1 MFPVDSLRVG
11 VSVGYG
17 VWVKYPNIK
26 KGSFEGASPYS
37 ILAAMSRRAPGCVL
51 ALAPARF
58 SPVTGNSSGSVQTLL
73 QTSLRR
79 SAVKSRIS
87 LCRMDGKPPFAHERA
102 CSTVKEEPQAHFE
115 GSFLGVQP

>member
-58 SPVTGNSSGSVQTLL
+58 YPVTGNSSGSV

-102 CSTVKEEPQAHFE
+102 CSTVRGTTGTFR
-115 GSFLGVQP
+115 G

>member
-11 VSVGYG
+11 VSVGCG

-26 KGSFEGASPYS
+26 KGNLSKEPPHT
-37 ILAAMSRRAPGCVL
+37 AMSRRAPGCVL

-73 QTSLRR
+73 LTSLRR

-102 CSTVKEEPQAHFE
+102 CSTVKEEQQAHFE
-115 GSFLGVQP
+115 GSFFEVQP